1 MREATFRPP
10 SLLVDPLALGAV
22 LLMVVNDRWLKPV
35 LHDALTGK
43 LSDLALCAFL
53 PAFFAELALLAAPR
67 TRPRAALVGGALA
80 AAALFAGLE
89 LVPPLA
95 DGACA
100 ALAIVGP
107 RLGLDGPFVMTRD
120 PTDLWALPVILLAV
134 LHGERR
140 LARYR
145 TAEASH
151 AMA

>member
-1 MREATFRPP
+1 MTAPARPP
-10 SLLVDPLALGAV
+10 SLLIDPLVLGAV
-22 LLMVVNDRWLKPV
+22 LLMVGNDHWLKATY
-35 LHDALTGK
+35 HDALTGK

-53 PAFFAELALLAAPR
+53 PAFFAELALLVAPR
-67 TRPRAALVGGALA
+67 TSPRAALAGGALA

-89 LVPPLA
+89 VVPALA

-100 ALAIVGP
+100 ALAVVGP
-107 RLGLDGPFVMTRD
+107 RLGLDGPFAMTRD

-140 LARYR
+140 LARHR
-145 TAEASH
+145 AAEVSH